1 MKNENKFSDLCL
13 GLGFVIL
20 GAVVFILAG
29 KLQNVARGLGP
40 SGYPQVVA
48 IMMIILGST
57 LALGNLIG
65 GFPKPDF
72 SIENPKGWLKILILL
87 VVTFVYVWLLR
98 SLGFLLL
105 TPFYMGFLLVLFNH
119 RDYKK
124 VVAISLLTTIV
135 LYLLFVKVF
144 MIFLPSFRLF

>member
-1 MKNENKFSDLCL
+1 
-13 GLGFVIL
+13 
-20 GAVVFILAG
+20 
-29 KLQNVARGLGP
+29 
-40 SGYPQVVA
+40 
-48 IMMIILGST
+48 MMIILGSS

-87 VVTFVYVWLLR
+87 VVTFVYIWLLR

-105 TPFYMGFLLVLFNH
+105 TPFYMGFLLKLFNH
-119 RDYKK
+119 RDYKRI
-124 VVAISLLTTIV
+124 VAISLLTTIV

-144 MIFLPSFRLF
+144 